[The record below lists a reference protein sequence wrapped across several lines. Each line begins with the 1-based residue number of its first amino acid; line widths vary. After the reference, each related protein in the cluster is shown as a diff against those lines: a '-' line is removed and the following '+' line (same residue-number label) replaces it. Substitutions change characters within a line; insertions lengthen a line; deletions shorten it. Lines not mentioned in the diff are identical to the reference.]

1 MKHPE
6 RIEDY
11 LEHIAQAIERAT
23 GYLQP
28 LQDLEA
34 LQKNQQVQDA
44 VVRNIEII
52 GEAVNKIHNLAPDFI
67 NRHPELPWARMRGM
81 RNVVIHEY
89 FFVDLK
95 IVWTT
100 VKDDLPRLKQQI
112 DGLLIEQRRGHEQK
126 RGPRPLP
133 MKALAPAEGGGSD
146 PDANMALR
154 RFLVSQWVEPETRR
168 EGPKTAGLNVFLRLR
183 LKRHDS
189 YSRGSLP
196 LLMSP
201 AFTFSSGIRFSCRRD
216 REARTSSMSS
226 HSSRCFFRS
235 I

>member
-6 RIEDY
+6 RLEDY
-11 LEHIAQAIERAT
+11 LEHIAEAIERAT
-23 GYLQP
+23 GYLRP

-67 NRHPELPWARMRGM
+67 HRHPELPWARMRGM

-112 DGLLIEQRRGHEQK
+112 DGLLVEQRRSQEQK
-126 RGPRPLP
+126 RDQ
-133 MKALAPAEGGGSD
+133 D
-146 PDANMALR
+146 P
-154 RFLVSQWVEPETRR
+154 
-168 EGPKTAGLNVFLRLR
+168 
-183 LKRHDS
+183 
-189 YSRGSLP
+189 
-196 LLMSP
+196 
-201 AFTFSSGIRFSCRRD
+201 SG
-216 REARTSSMSS
+216 
-226 HSSRCFFRS
+226 
-235 I
+235 